1 MAISDLQMGLIG
13 VGVVGVIGVL
23 AYNKWQERKA
33 QKHAEKTFRSDHR
46 DVLLEPGIGPRQ
58 DAAASMADMNDDVPT
73 EIAPE
78 TSPVETPPAKPAA
91 APVVE
96 AGRQAP
102 VLPAGVDERVDCVLR
117 IESIEALQ
125 AAQVWAMQHQH
136 LEGLSKPVQWF
147 AFDENS
153 NAWMPVGAHSGNS
166 HHWFCAAMQ
175 LVDRRGPINDAD
187 FSRFVD
193 GVQRTADH
201 FMAIPAAPL
210 ARAEALGRAE
220 ELDRF
225 CASVDVQ
232 IGVNLVSRSAPF
244 AGTKLRGLLE
254 ALGMRLRADGLFH
267 AEDDAG
273 NSLFVLG
280 NLEPTLLTPEGMREL
295 KTQGLTLIVD
305 VPRVASGGPVFDQM
319 MQVATQLAGALDA
332 DLVDDNRSTFGPDAA
347 RMIRK
352 QIDHFQGQMQDY
364 GVPAGSALAM
374 RLFTA

>member
-13 VGVVGVIGVL
+13 VGVIGVVGVL

-46 DVLLEPGIGPRQ
+46 DVLLEPGTGPRG
-58 DAAASMADMNDDVPT
+58 DSARAAADLHDIPT
-73 EIAPE
+73 EIAP
-78 TSPVETPPAKPAA
+78 SPPAPKPASA
-91 APVVE
+91 SKPAPAVDV
-96 AGRQAP
+96 GRQAP
-102 VLPAGVDERVDCVLR
+102 ALPPNVDERVDCVLR
-117 IESIEALQ
+117 IESIESLV
-125 AAQVWAMQHQH
+125 AAQVWSAQAQH
-136 LEGLSKPVQWF
+136 LEGLSKPVYWF
-147 AFDENS
+147 AFDEQS
-153 NAWMPVGAHSGNS
+153 NAWTAIGQHSGERY
-166 HHWFCAAMQ
+166 HWFCAAMQ

-187 FSRFVD
+187 FSRFVE

-201 FMAIPAAPL
+201 FMAIPTAPL
-210 ARAEALGRAE
+210 ARTEALGRAE

-232 IGVNLVSRSAPF
+232 IGVNLVSRSTPF
-244 AGTKLRGLLE
+244 AGTKLRGLVE

-267 AEDDAG
+267 AEDDIG

-280 NLEPTLLTPEGMREL
+280 NLEPTLFTPDGMREL
-295 KTQGLTLIVD
+295 NTRGLTLIVD

-319 MQVATQLAGALDA
+319 MQVANKLADALDA
-332 DLVDDNRSTFGPDAA
+332 ELVDDNRSAFGADAA

-352 QIDHFQGQMQDY
+352 QIDHFQRQMQDY
-364 GVPAGSALAM
+364 GLPAGSALAM